1 MAEKTKRSITI
12 DAPAEQIMGVIA
24 DFDSYPGW
32 VEAAKS
38 VEVLVSS
45 PGGRAEQ
52 VRFVLDAG
60 MVKDTY
66 VLEYRWAVD
75 GMSVSWE
82 LVHGEI
88 QRAQFGSYVLEPAAD
103 GRGTTVTYELSVDLT
118 IPMIGLF
125 KRKAEKVITDTAL
138 KELKKRVEG

>member
-24 DFDSYPGW
+24 DFDSYPAW

-38 VEVLVSS
+38 VEVVASG
-45 PGGRAEQ
+45 PDGRAQQ

-66 VLEYRWAVD
+66 VLQYRWAPD
-75 GMSVSWE
+75 GMSVGWE
-82 LVHGEI
+82 LVSGEI
-88 QRAQFGSYVLEPAAD
+88 QKAQFGSYTLEPGD
-103 GRGTTVTYELSVDLT
+103 GGTRVTYELTVDLT

-125 KRKAEKVITDTAL
+125 KRKAERVITDTAL

>member
-1 MAEKTKRSITI
+1 MAEKTKRSITV
-12 DAPAEQIMGVIA
+12 DAPAERVMGVIA
-24 DFDSYPGW
+24 DFDDYPAW

-38 VEVLVSS
+38 VEVLSTG
-45 PGGRAEQ
+45 PDGRAEQ

-66 VLEYRWAVD
+66 VLRYRWAPD

-82 LVHGEI
+82 LVSGEI
-88 QRAQFGSYVLEPAAD
+88 QKAQFGSYTLEREP
-103 GRGTTVTYELSVDLT
+103 GGGTSVTYELTVDLT

>member
-1 MAEKTKRSITI
+1 MPERTKRSISI
-12 DAPAEQIMGVIA
+12 EAPAARVMDVIA
-24 DFDSYPGW
+24 DFDAYPAW
-32 VEAAKS
+32 VTAAKF
-38 VEVLVSS
+38 VEVLDAGR
-45 PGGRAEQ
+45 GGRADR

-66 VLEYRWAVD
+66 VLRYAWAAD

-82 LVHGEI
+82 LESGEI
-88 QRAQFGSYVLEPAAD
+88 QKAQFGSYVLEHES
-103 GRGTTVTYELSVDLT
+103 GGGTTVTYQLTVDLT

-125 KRKAEKVITDTAL
+125 KRKAEKAITDTAL

>member
-12 DAPAEQIMGVIA
+12 AATPRQVMEVIA
-24 DFDSYPGW
+24 DYPAYPEW
-32 VEAAKS
+32 VAAAKS
-38 VEVLVSS
+38 VEVLETGPS
-45 PGGRAEQ
+45 GRARR

-66 VLEYRWAVD
+66 VLEFEWSGD
-75 GMSVSWE
+75 GQSVSWE
-82 LVHGEI
+82 LVEGEI
-88 QRAQFGSYVLEPAAD
+88 QKAQSGSYTLEPQAD
-103 GRGTTVTYELSVDLT
+103 GATLVTYELTVDLT

-125 KRKAEKVITDTAL
+125 KRKAEKAITDTAL

>member
-12 DAPAEQIMGVIA
+12 DAPAEQVMGVIA
-24 DFDSYPGW
+24 DFDSYPVW

-38 VEVLVSS
+38 VEVLASG
-45 PGGRAEQ
+45 PDGRAEQ

-66 VLEYRWAVD
+66 VLRYRWAPD
-75 GMSVSWE
+75 GMSVGWD
-82 LVHGEI
+82 LVSGEI
-88 QRAQFGSYVLEPAAD
+88 QKAQFGSYTLEREGD
-103 GRGTTVTYELSVDLT
+103 GATRVTYELTVDLT

-125 KRKAEKVITDTAL
+125 KRKAEKVITDTTL

>member
-12 DAPAEQIMGVIA
+12 DAPAEQVMGAIA
-24 DFDSYPGW
+24 DFDSYPDW

-38 VEVLVSS
+38 VEVLETG
-45 PGGRAEQ
+45 PDGRAEQ

-66 VLEYRWAVD
+66 VLKYRWAPD
-75 GMSVSWE
+75 GLAVSWE
-82 LVHGEI
+82 LVSGEI
-88 QRAQFGSYVLEPAAD
+88 QKAQFGSYTLVRE
-103 GRGTTVTYELSVDLT
+103 GEGTTVTYELTVDLT